1 MKKRSE
7 AKKARARVHTAQNKI
22 KRIEKALKY
31 AGGTALPPAYLS
43 AGGSAVEFLQGRL
56 NYWKGKV

>member
-31 AGGTALPPAYLS
+31 AGG
-43 AGGSAVEFLQGRL
+43 SAVEFLQGRL